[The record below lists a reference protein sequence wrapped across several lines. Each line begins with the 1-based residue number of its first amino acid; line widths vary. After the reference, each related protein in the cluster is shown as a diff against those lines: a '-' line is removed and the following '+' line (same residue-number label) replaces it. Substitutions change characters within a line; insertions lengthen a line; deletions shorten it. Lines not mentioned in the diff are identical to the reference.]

1 MKHLKIIAIILTLCI
16 LSSMLSSCMLANLVY
31 EIVNNPKV
39 NITLPSC
46 PTIIHEYSFDGEIE
60 ATIEI
65 TDIRCESSAGY
76 AYTTIYFTGEK
87 TYDINGDDYNR
98 YSSFSWKLYDSE
110 NYVVDSGSYST
121 AYISVGD
128 KFKDEAI
135 DVWATLDPD
144 QTYNLVISSYNSGD
158 ETSGW

>member
-31 EIVNNPKV
+31 EIVNNPEI
-39 NITLPSC
+39 NITLPEC
-46 PTIIHEYSFDGEIE
+46 PTTVHEYSEDGEIE

-65 TDIRCESSAGY
+65 TDIRCEISSGY
-76 AYTTIYFTGEK
+76 VYTMIYFSGEK

-110 NYVVDSGSYST
+110 GYVVDSGVYST
-121 AYISVGD
+121 SYISVGD
-128 KFKDEAI
+128 KFKDESL
-135 DVWATLDPD
+135 DVWAELSPD
-144 QTYNLVISSYNSGD
+144 KTYKLVISSYNSGD